1 MLNKKVITMFAGVGL
16 TLVSFIGLVSI
27 NNKIS
32 NPNGVS
38 DVVIAIKDVSKGTV
52 IDSSNVKTYFK
63 VESKIDNT
71 VVPTSY
77 IKDINEIDK
86 VIVNE
91 NIYENEIINKNNFI
105 EVDSVLSNINKPR
118 EISIELDGIGDGV
131 GGILR
136 KGDIVD
142 ISISD
147 DQSKQN
153 TTILKNI
160 YIVKALTSDG
170 TEVPRDSNTP
180 VSIVNIIINE
190 NDVNLIESA
199 KNTGNIIISKV
210 K

>member
-1 MLNKKVITMFAGVGL
+1 M
-16 TLVSFIGLVSI
+16 
-27 NNKIS
+27 
-32 NPNGVS
+32 
-38 DVVIAIKDVSKGTV
+38 SKGTV

-105 EVDSVLSNINKPR
+105 EVDSALSNINKPR

-170 TEVPRDSNTP
+170 TEVTRDSNTP

-190 NDVNLIESA
+190 SDVNLIESA
-199 KNTGNIIISKV
+199 KNTGNITISKV

>member
-91 NIYENEIINKNNFI
+91 NIYENEIINN
-105 EVDSVLSNINKPR
+105 
-118 EISIELDGIGDGV
+118 
-131 GGILR
+131 
-136 KGDIVD
+136 
-142 ISISD
+142 
-147 DQSKQN
+147 
-153 TTILKNI
+153 
-160 YIVKALTSDG
+160 
-170 TEVPRDSNTP
+170 
-180 VSIVNIIINE
+180 
-190 NDVNLIESA
+190 
-199 KNTGNIIISKV
+199 
-210 K
+210 

>member
-63 VESKIDNT
+63 VENT

-199 KNTGNIIISKV
+199 KNTGNITISKV